1 MVRFGLLVLFLL
13 GLLVNNCSAWGGY
26 YGYPGWYRGG
36 NGTCVDEMSEDA
48 CKAILDNDKC
58 DKPPGM
64 KCKKTCDR
72 CDDDHDHGDECKD
85 DLSEDKCKAILDAGK
100 CDKAPGSKCKETCDR
115 CDDDNGGDGK
125 CKDKS
130 PKCNKWKDKCD
141 DSKIEKKCPKTCD
154 ACDDE
159 GGPDSGEGECKD
171 EMSEDKCKAILDGGK
186 CDKAPGKKCKVTCD
200 RCDDDNGGEG
210 ECKDELSKNKCNK
223 YKKQGK
229 CDKFGKKCMKT
240 CDMCE
245 DEPKKSAF
253 ELIDED
259 ADDKIDRAEWD
270 KKIELVMDKV
280 MSITNVSL
288 SEDLYDDIWEAINCN
303 NDTTIDTDAWEML
316 LDGKNQCGEE
326 LDNWFHFAFNVVVS
340 LIQIVYQ

>member
-1 MVRFGLLVLFLL
+1 
-13 GLLVNNCSAWGGY
+13 
-26 YGYPGWYRGG
+26 
-36 NGTCVDEMSEDA
+36 
-48 CKAILDNDKC
+48 
-58 DKPPGM
+58 M

-85 DLSEDKCKAILDAGK
+85 DLSED
-100 CDKAPGSKCKETCDR
+100 KCKETCDR

-141 DSKIEKKCPKTCD
+141 DPKITKKCPKTCD
-154 ACDDE
+154 TCYDE

-186 CDKAPGKKCKVTCD
+186 CDKPPGMKCKETCD
-200 RCDDDNGGEG
+200 RCDDDNGGDG
-210 ECKDELSKNKCNK
+210 KCKDKSKQC
-223 YKKQGK
+223 KKWKDQ
-229 CDKFGKKCMKT
+229 CDDPKIIKKCMRT

-253 ELIDED
+253 ELIDEN

-270 KKIELVMDKV
+270 KKIE
-280 MSITNVSL
+280 
-288 SEDLYDDIWEAINCN
+288 
-303 NDTTIDTDAWEML
+303 
-316 LDGKNQCGEE
+316 
-326 LDNWFHFAFNVVVS
+326 
-340 LIQIVYQ
+340 